1 MRGRGKLNLTIT
13 RGFEGDKSLLH
24 ATAMLNVNPLPFVK
38 IHRILQH
45 TQLTLISVGFQEIIY
60 KAGEF
65 QVVYNVT
72 KKFFTGVRN
81 IFTEK
86 DGGKVCNTSNFGNQ
100 RSLSD

>member
-72 KKFFTGVRN
+72 KKILYRC
-81 IFTEK
+81 K
-86 DGGKVCNTSNFGNQ
+86 KH
-100 RSLSD
+100 LH